1 VRRQVH
7 SVDSGFIVH
16 NERTYPTLRRLFR
29 ELGVATQE
37 TEMSMSVSCRG
48 CGLEYAGGR
57 GAAGLFAHR
66 SSAANPRFLSMLAQ
80 VPAFHRRARA
90 LLRKGSTQRQPT
102 LGEFLADGQYSR
114 YFVRHF
120 ANPLV
125 SAVWSCGPHRVADYP
140 ARYLFEFL
148 ANHGML
154 SLKGSA
160 AWKTVVGGSRSY
172 VDKLAKRLT
181 AVRVFTP
188 VRAVVRHAD
197 GVVVQDDSGSAET
210 FDEVVVATHPDQAL
224 RLLAQPTAQE
234 RAVLGAFEYSEN
246 ETLLHTD
253 AGLLPAAGAARASWN
268 YLLPQCAPEPGGV
281 RVSYHLNTLQ
291 RLRSDTDFVVTL
303 GRTER
308 GGAGARVGPH
318 ELSPSDLHAGGARG
332 AAASAHPV
340 HGPHRLRGRLS
351 RLGLSRGRL
360 PIRRPRS
367 AIARSA
373 MVKAALYESVVRHQ
387 RSTPIRYGLRHR
399 TYFWLVDLD
408 QLPRLPR
415 PLRPLAQFLAR
426 DHLGDPA
433 LSIRDNVLALMRSNG
448 VPTAGGA
455 DHDAHAGSRAGLRI
469 QSDHRLLVPRHGG

>member
-1 VRRQVH
+1 
-7 SVDSGFIVH
+7 
-16 NERTYPTLRRLFR
+16 
-29 ELGVATQE
+29 
-37 TEMSMSVSCRG
+37 MSMSVSCRG

-102 LGEFLADGQYSR
+102 LGEFLAEGQYSR

-303 GRTER
+303 GRTDEVEP
-308 GGAGARVGPH
+308 ARV
-318 ELSPSDLHAGGARG
+318 LARM
-332 AAASAHPV
+332 SYRHPIYT
-340 HGPHRLRGRLS
+340 PEALEAQR
-351 RLGLSRGRL
+351 RL
-360 PIRRPRS
+360 PILSTGR
-367 AIARSA
+367 IAFAGAYHGWGFHEDGCLSGVR
-373 MVKAALYESVVRHQ
+373 AAQSL
-387 RSTPIRYGLRHR
+387 
-399 TYFWLVDLD
+399 
-408 QLPRLPR
+408 
-415 PLRPLAQFLAR
+415 
-426 DHLGDPA
+426 
-433 LSIRDNVLALMRSNG
+433 G
-448 VPTAGGA
+448 VPW
-455 DHDAHAGSRAGLRI
+455 
-469 QSDHRLLVPRHGG
+469 